1 MCVPTTKLKKKP
13 ESSKFFFEGSSIKST
28 KKNKVSSI
36 KEKPRKLGVPPQE
49 IISKLLMNNTKI
61 HVQIKEARRLPES
74 LRAKR
79 KNGIVITEKTNEATI
94 FNAVNSSKILRN
106 ISSRTKKIGLCRSP
120 HPLKSFPRKISTCV
134 R

>member
-13 ESSKFFFEGSSIKST
+13 ESSRFFFEGSFIKST
-28 KKNKVSSI
+28 KKNKVNI
-36 KEKPRKLGVPPQE
+36 MKERPRKLGLPPQE
-49 IISKLLMNNTKI
+49 IISELLIKNTKS
-61 HVQIKEARRLPES
+61 HVQIKATRLLPES
-74 LRAKR
+74 FFARR
-79 KNGIVITEKTNEATI
+79 KNGIAIIAKTKEATI

-120 HPLKSFPRKISTCV
+120 HPLKSFPRNISTCV